1 MKKLNAKDQMSLRAY
16 VQTMIMKG
24 CRTIV
29 YAYKELDDEE
39 VEKFRTRFTNAT
51 AALINIESKTKAVFN
66 EYENDM
72 LMSCVTEMEN
82 SVAKET
88 VSTIKELKQAG
99 IKVWLISGDVER
111 ECLSTGY
118 ASGMV
123 LEDMEIIKVT
133 DVQNTEQLKY
143 KLMHQLHKYIDFS
156 TVPSNS
162 NKVA

>member
-1 MKKLNAKDQMSLRAY
+1 MIGESRSKESASILVKTEEGKGFLYSKGHVDSIMKKLNVKDQMSLRAY

-88 VSTIKELKQAG
+88 VSTIKELK
-99 IKVWLISGDVER
+99 
-111 ECLSTGY
+111 
-118 ASGMV
+118 
-123 LEDMEIIKVT
+123 
-133 DVQNTEQLKY
+133 
-143 KLMHQLHKYIDFS
+143 
-156 TVPSNS
+156 
-162 NKVA
+162 